1 MEMADDGYVLRLR
14 TVQGSAFRNL
24 IEALKDILNDANLI
38 FDENGMTIL
47 AMDSTHTVMV
57 HVRLYSANFEYYHN
71 SKKLI
76 LGVNMSQFFKLTKS
90 MSNCETLELYVEK
103 DKENALGI
111 LITDSDKNSSTRY
124 VLKLMDLDYN
134 EYTIPDIEFDY
145 VITMLSLDFQKH
157 IRDMTQLAEILEIRS
172 TKKNMTFNC
181 DGEFASRETII
192 GETTNGLMFKSGQ
205 DNNTIVQGKFSL
217 KYLLMFT
224 RCTNLSTNIEMYLKN
239 DYPLIIKYA
248 VANLGEIKLCLSP
261 RIDTE
266 V

>member
-1 MEMADDGYVLRLR
+1 
-14 TVQGSAFRNL
+14 
-24 IEALKDILNDANLI
+24 I

-57 HVRLYSANFEYYHN
+57 HVRLYSSNFEYYHN

-134 EYTIPDIEFDY
+134 EYSIPDIEFDY

-192 GETTNGLMFKSGQ
+192 GETTNGLTFKSGQ
-205 DNNTIVQGKFSL
+205 KNNTIV
-217 KYLLMFT
+217 
-224 RCTNLSTNIEMYLKN
+224 
-239 DYPLIIKYA
+239 
-248 VANLGEIKLCLSP
+248 
-261 RIDTE
+261 
-266 V
+266 